1 MSMQIISL
9 SIGNS
14 VAAVAPQEPAAEV
27 RQGRGSPP
35 GQLLQEKRAPLPME
49 QKAAAEQI
57 ELTLPGSG
65 KSKAEALLKTT
76 ADLEKISLAFDRR
89 LKFVIDQESRE
100 ILIKVIDNETD
111 KVIKVLPPE
120 ELQRL
125 HSRIRETIGFL
136 FDRMV

>member
-1 MSMQIISL
+1 MSMQVASL
-9 SIGNS
+9 SMGNG
-14 VAAVAPQEPAAEV
+14 VPAVTPQELP
-27 RQGRGSPP
+27 
-35 GQLLQEKRAPLPME
+35 QEKRVPLPME
-49 QKAAAEQI
+49 QKANVEQL
-57 ELTLPGSG
+57 EASLPGG
-65 KSKAEALLKTT
+65 RKSKAVDLRQTT
-76 ADLEKISLAFDRR
+76 SDLEQISLAFNRR

-136 FDRMV
+136 FDRMI

>member
-1 MSMQIISL
+1 MGMQVTSL
-9 SIGNS
+9 SMGSNM
-14 VAAVAPQEPAAEV
+14 AAISQQELP
-27 RQGRGSPP
+27 
-35 GQLLQEKRAPLPME
+35 QEKRVPLPGGN
-49 QKAAAEQI
+49 KTAAGQAEY
-57 ELTLPGSG
+57 TLPESMRADAGG
-65 KSKAEALLKTT
+65 KPRYPDLKQTT
-76 ADLEKISLAFDRR
+76 TELERISLAFDRR

-125 HSRIRETIGFL
+125 HSKIRETMGFL

>member
-1 MSMQIISL
+1 MQVASL
-9 SIGNS
+9 SIGN
-14 VAAVAPQEPAAEV
+14 AVPVTVQEL
-27 RQGRGSPP
+27 PP
-35 GQLLQEKRAPLPME
+35 EKKTPLPME
-49 QKAAAEQI
+49 QKADTVQI
-57 ELTLPGSG
+57 EASLPGGG
-65 KSKAEALLKTT
+65 KSKAVDLQNTT

-89 LKFVIDQESRE
+89 LKFVIDQESGQ